1 MQFSISKT
9 GRLATLFGFLSSV
22 ALGCVISL
30 GDGGKSSSSCPDSN
44 SYLSGS
50 KCFCEIGYDW
60 CNPNDDADLTCC
72 ESATSAATVTATDAS
87 ATGGTTSVTDG
98 SVTDGGGTTSGTT
111 DEPPT
116 TSVGTT
122 GEPLDCS
129 STAIVPRSCDP
140 NVTNFLCVQADNAD
154 CGPEGSKYYVCDGGT
169 WAQDPTGPTGS
180 CASDGFDFAYGCTD
194 NGTLIEF
201 VCGNGPGTDCSGGAT
216 SCNGDNELNFC
227 QFGKLGAVDCL
238 TECMEVGDGGGVTY
252 DFGYCGDQRGS
263 SQCICCDEGED
274 DCPLGGE
281 STGGGTST
289 GGGSSSTGG

>member
-22 ALGCVISL
+22 ALGCVLSL
-30 GDGGKSSSSCPDSN
+30 GDGGKSGTECPDAN
-44 SYLSGS
+44 SYINANGS

-72 ESATSAATVTATDAS
+72 ESATSAAPTATDVN
-87 ATGGTTSVTDG
+87 ATGGTTDG
-98 SVTDGGGTTSGTT
+98 STTGTGGTTSDVPTT
-111 DEPPT
+111 TEEPTT

-122 GEPLDCS
+122 GETLDCS
-129 STAIVPRSCDP
+129 STAVVPRSCDP
-140 NVTNFLCVQADNAD
+140 NVANFLCVQADNPD

-169 WAQDPTGPTGS
+169 WAQDPTGPTGQ
-180 CASDGFDFAYGCTD
+180 CIEGDFDFAYGCLD
-194 NGTLIEF
+194 GDPLEF
-201 VCGNGPGTDCSGGAT
+201 VCGNGPGTACSGNAN

-227 QFGKLGAVDCL
+227 QFGKLGAQDCL
-238 TECMEVGDGGGVTY
+238 VQCMEIGDGGGMTY
-252 DFGYCGDQRGS
+252 DFGYCGDQGS
-263 SQCICCDEGED
+263 GSQCICCDEGED

-289 GGGSSSTGG
+289 GGGESSSG